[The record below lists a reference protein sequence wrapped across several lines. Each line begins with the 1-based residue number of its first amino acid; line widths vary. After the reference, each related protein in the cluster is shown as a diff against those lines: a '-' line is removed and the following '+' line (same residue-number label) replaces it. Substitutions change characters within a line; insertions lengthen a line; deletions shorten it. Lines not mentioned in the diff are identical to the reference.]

1 MGPWATPAWRAAPA
15 VATQISRAEPGG
27 RAAART
33 ARAVAAP
40 AEKAGIS
47 AQTPVQRAAPVPG
60 ALPEAGAG
68 PAEIPVPGAPTVPTA
83 STAATAQ
90 TEFPR
95 LTGGALR
102 ATAIPLQPAPSAF
115 QAAPATAEEA
125 EGAGGG

>member
-33 ARAVAAP
+33 ARALAAP
-40 AEKAGIS
+40 AGKAG
-47 AQTPVQRAAPVPG
+47 V
-60 ALPEAGAG
+60 LAG

-115 QAAPATAEEA
+115 QAAPATAEGA